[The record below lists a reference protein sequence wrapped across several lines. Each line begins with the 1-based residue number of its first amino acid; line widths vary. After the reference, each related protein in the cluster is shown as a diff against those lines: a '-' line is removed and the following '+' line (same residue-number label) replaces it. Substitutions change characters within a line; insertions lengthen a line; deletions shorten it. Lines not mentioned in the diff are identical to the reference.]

1 MQVAFC
7 YKKAGRGGG
16 LHRHS
21 RFSLSNFP
29 ITRSPTSKS
38 IFHQHSQ
45 ITLKYCS
52 NVIYESGHK
61 LGSLRWVIGASLI
74 SYRISLQSLQSHN
87 EKSINLHLQRF
98 IGKSQ
103 KPLLKSKQPFTLSC
117 ILSHPLQPR
126 HIPNASGHY
135 QPIQ

>member
-1 MQVAFC
+1 MVVPSSSVN
-7 YKKAGRGGG
+7 KKRLKDGNIELCRLLFVIKKRGEGEG
-16 LHRHS
+16 SLHRHS

-98 IGKSQ
+98 IGKS
-103 KPLLKSKQPFTLSC
+103 
-117 ILSHPLQPR
+117 
-126 HIPNASGHY
+126 
-135 QPIQ
+135 